1 MGEVRDS
8 VKTEKALDKDSI
20 EVQNTKYKWDKK
32 PNSW

>member
-1 MGEVRDS
+1 MGEVRDI

-20 EVQNTKYKWDKK
+20 EVQNTKYKWDKN